1 MTPNVGPAQV
11 STRPQNSPLMFIL
24 SSIASK
30 VGVVMFAL
38 ASRTRMR
45 DVCLF
50 CATVKYAPPLW
61 GYMGKK
67 VNVYLDDDTLELWK
81 TIPTGERS
89 AIIKRA
95 IQDAAAMQPEDERL
109 VKLQKLRMVKE
120 NLEMERSKIQ
130 MEMDDLESSIA
141 DLLGDFVQND
151 TDVSEEFGVLKEYAK
166 CLHKDQT
173 VASYSGRS
181 HYSIAEVA
189 EDHITIKNVKSG
201 KEAKITRS
209 EFENSLM
216 MLIAGGGKIAQH
228 SFIPYKMKEYA
239 VVALHPR
246 LVPRLGAIEWMDEF
260 TVPVNSSMVP
270 DNRGTYPPE
279 DWVSDKHH
287 LAVMIDGRRAH
298 ISSGDRSRV
307 AVFMMDDHPQLGKEG
322 DDPFVTKYWMIQNP
336 GQFFWGHGGYVHSI
350 IIHPEWES
358 DCD

>member
-1 MTPNVGPAQV
+1 
-11 STRPQNSPLMFIL
+11 
-24 SSIASK
+24 
-30 VGVVMFAL
+30 
-38 ASRTRMR
+38 
-45 DVCLF
+45 
-50 CATVKYAPPLW
+50 
-61 GYMGKK
+61 MGKK

-81 TIPTGERS
+81 TIPSGERS
-89 AIIKRA
+89 TIIKRA
-95 IQDAAAMQPEDERL
+95 IQDAAAMQPEDERI
-109 VKLQKLRMVKE
+109 VKLQKLRMEKE
-120 NLEMERSKIQ
+120 NLEMERSKIR
-130 MEMDDLESSIA
+130 MKMDNLESSIE

-151 TDVSEEFGVLKEYAK
+151 TNVSEEFDVLKEYAD

-181 HYSIAEVA
+181 HYSVTEVA
-189 EDHITIKNVKSG
+189 EDHITIKNAKNG

-246 LVPRLGAIEWMDEF
+246 LVPKYGAIEWMDEF
-260 TVPVNSSMVP
+260 TVPVNSSMLP

-298 ISSGDRSRV
+298 ISSGDRDRV

-322 DDPFVTKYWMIQNP
+322 DDPFVTKHWMIKNP
-336 GQFFWGHGGYVHSI
+336 GQFFWGHNGHVHSI